1 MFPYPNG
8 VIHGLFQ
15 LLLFQAAGELV
26 SRFLVP
32 FIPGPV
38 LGLMLLLAFLL
49 IRGAVPKDIDAVGN
63 GILQHLGLLFVPA
76 SVGVLMFWP
85 LLRANAAAV
94 TLALVVSVVA
104 TIAVTAL
111 TLRLLAPAN
120 PEDERAP

>member
-49 IRGAVPKDIDAVGN
+49 VRGAVPKDIDAVGN

-85 LLRANAAAV
+85 LLRANAGAV
-94 TLALVVSVVA
+94 TMALLVSGIWYFRRVEK
-104 TIAVTAL
+104 
-111 TLRLLAPAN
+111 TLV
-120 PEDERAP
+120 DII

>member
-49 IRGAVPKDIDAVGN
+49 IRGAVPKDIDTVGN

-85 LLRANAAAV
+85 LLRANAGAV
-94 TLALVVSVVA
+94 TMALVVSVVA

-111 TLRLLAPAN
+111 TLRLFAPDN

>member
-120 PEDERAP
+120 PEDKRAP